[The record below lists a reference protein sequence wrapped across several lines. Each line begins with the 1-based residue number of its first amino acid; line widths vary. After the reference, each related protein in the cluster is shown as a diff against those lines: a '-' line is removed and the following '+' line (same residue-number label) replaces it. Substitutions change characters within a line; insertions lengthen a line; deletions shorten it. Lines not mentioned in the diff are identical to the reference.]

1 MTRKLAYIVEIE
13 TRKPIDGT
21 NLARFT
27 FKGSEAEVVASAEAF
42 SPSDLAVYIEPG
54 SILPE
59 GDKRYGGLRETTGVR
74 FDGYASKGIL
84 VSLGSF
90 VGKEIEC
97 VTRPATPADV
107 KTDDGSP
114 ITKEDIEGLEVADL
128 FFYKEGKTE
137 SEPSL
142 TKVMVEEGTDL
153 TERLGINPV
162 NLQFIESILRKE
174 ADECH
179 NNNGNRTW
187 EDWERISR
195 LLLHVADDIAII
207 NHSEKED

>member
-27 FKGSEAEVVASAEAF
+27 FKGSEAEVVAPAEAF

-59 GDKRYGGLRETTGVR
+59 DDKRYGGLRETTGVR
-74 FDGYASKGIL
+74 FDGYNSQGIL

-90 VGKEIEC
+90 VGKEIL
-97 VTRPATPADV
+97 VTTRPATLEDV
-107 KTDDGSP
+107 VADDGEP
-114 ITKEDIEGLEVADL
+114 VTQEDIEGMEVADL

-137 SEPSL
+137 SEPSI
-142 TKVMVEEGTDL
+142 TRVTVKEGTDL
-153 TERLGINPV
+153 TERLGIKPV